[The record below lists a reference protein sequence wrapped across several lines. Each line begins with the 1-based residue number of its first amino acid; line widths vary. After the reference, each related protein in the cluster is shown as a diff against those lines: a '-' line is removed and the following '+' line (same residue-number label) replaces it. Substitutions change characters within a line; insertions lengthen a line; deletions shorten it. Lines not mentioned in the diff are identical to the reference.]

1 MNQKLGVIRLIV
13 LGILVFGTLAAAQQ
27 QTTVTFWHTY
37 SPAEA
42 KFLIERVI
50 PAFEALHPDIKVQEL
65 TVPYDVYR
73 EKLLAAIAA
82 GEPPDV
88 ARVDII
94 WVPEL
99 AKLGVLSP
107 LDLLMPDFGDFKDR
121 MFPGPL
127 ATNFWAG
134 HYYGLPLN
142 TNTRVLVWNKEM
154 YDAAGIEGPPKTIEE
169 FRAACEAIKAL
180 GPDKYGF
187 TDGGTYGWAV
197 LPWIWSF
204 GGDITNP
211 EMTKATGY
219 LNGPDTIAA
228 YEFLLDLFTAGH
240 ISPMIVGEAVVGAFD
255 GYAQNVYA
263 NLLEGP
269 WVGPIMASMYPE
281 KELHLALIPAGK
293 GGSVSV
299 VGGENIVLF
308 EGSQN
313 KDAAIDFIRFMLS
326 PSVQLAMAEA
336 GLITALAPLAKLWEG
351 DPYLGVFMEQLKTAR
366 PRLVHPAWARVEE
379 VLTYA
384 GQEILLGMKTPQQ
397 ALDDA
402 AKQIDQILAEK

>member
-1 MNQKLGVIRLIV
+1 MKRQLGVVGLMV
-13 LGILVFGTLAAAQQ
+13 VGLLAFGTVVAAQQ
-27 QTTVTFWHTY
+27 QTIVTFWHTY

-42 KFLIERVI
+42 KFLVERVI
-50 PAFEALHPDIKVQEL
+50 PAFEALHPNIKVKEL
-65 TVPYDVYR
+65 TIPYDIYR
-73 EKLLAAIAA
+73 EKLLTAIAA

-94 WVPEL
+94 WVPEF
-99 AKLGVLSP
+99 AKMGVLSA
-107 LDLLMPDFGDFKDR
+107 LDLLMPDFDDYKDR

-127 ATNFWAG
+127 ATNFWAE

-154 YDAAGIEGPPKTIEE
+154 YDAAGIKGPPQTVEE

-204 GGDITNP
+204 GGDITDP
-211 EMTKATGY
+211 EMTRATGY
-219 LNGPDTIAA
+219 LNGPDTVAA
-228 YEFLLDLFTAGH
+228 YEFLLELFTAGH
-240 ISPMIVGEAVVGAFD
+240 ISPMIVGEAVIGAFE

-269 WVGPIMASMYPE
+269 WVGPIMGIMFPQ
-281 KELHLALIPAGK
+281 KELHLALVPAGK
-293 GGSVSV
+293 EGSVSV

-308 EGSQN
+308 EGSRN
-313 KDAAIDFIRFMLS
+313 KEAAIEFIRFMLS
-326 PSVQLAMAEA
+326 PSVQLAMADA
-336 GLITALAPLAKLWEG
+336 GLITALAPLAKLWEA

-366 PRLVHPAWARVEE
+366 PRLVHPAWARVEV
-379 VLTYA
+379 VLTQA
-384 GQEILLGMKTPQQ
+384 GQEILLGLKTPKQ

-402 AKQIDQILAEK
+402 AEQIDGILAEQ

>member
-1 MNQKLGVIRLIV
+1 MKRKLGVVSLMAI
-13 LGILVFGTLAAAQQ
+13 GCLAFTVAVAAQQ
-27 QTTVTFWHTY
+27 TVITFWHTY
-37 SPAEA
+37 SPEEA
-42 KFLIERVI
+42 KFLVERVI

-73 EKLLAAIAA
+73 EKLLTAIAA

-94 WVPEL
+94 WVPEFG
-99 AKLGVLSP
+99 KMGVLAA
-107 LDLLMPDFGDFKDR
+107 LDTIMPEFDDYKER

-127 ATNFWAG
+127 ATNLWAG

-154 YDAAGIEGPPKTIEE
+154 YDAAGVKGPPQTIDD
-169 FRAACEAIKAL
+169 FRTVCEAIKAL
-180 GPDKYGF
+180 GPNKYGF

-204 GGDITNP
+204 GGRITDP
-211 EMTKATGY
+211 EMTRATGY
-219 LNGPDTIAA
+219 LNGPETVAA
-228 YEFLLDLFTAGH
+228 YEFLLELFEADY
-240 ISPMIVGEAVVGAFD
+240 ISPMIVGESVIGAWEGF
-255 GYAQNVYA
+255 AQNTYA

-269 WVGPIMASMYPE
+269 WMPPLMKSMFPE
-281 KELHLALIPAGK
+281 KDLHFALVPAGE
-293 GGSVSV
+293 GGHVSV

-308 EGSQN
+308 EESQD
-313 KDAAIDFIRFMLS
+313 KEAAVEFIRFMLS
-326 PSVQLAMAEA
+326 PSVQLAMADA
-336 GLITALAPLAKLWEG
+336 GLITALAPLAELWETH
-351 DPYLGVFMEQLKTAR
+351 PYLGIFMEQLKTAR

-384 GQEILLGMKTPQQ
+384 GQEILLGVKTSQQ
-397 ALDDA
+397 ALDA
-402 AKQIDQILAEK
+402 AAEQIDRILAEE